1 MTELF
6 RSIVRGFNSLLFPP
20 LCISCQSRATDAC
33 SPCQNLWS
41 SKSSLVQR
49 SPFPV
54 FSVMTYDNLT
64 SPVVLAAKENGTRSA
79 RHLLALSFAAIFRD
93 HPALFHPSII
103 LVPIPSSNRS
113 IRIRG
118 ERFLM
123 PIINEGLRIADSKIE
138 VRELLVQRKKV
149 REQTGLSSKERSI
162 NMSGALRISEKTI
175 RHWRSKPVILIDDV
189 ITTGSSM
196 QSAYHALRERNLT
209 VLAGMTACASSS
221 RLPIR

>member
-1 MTELF
+1 
-6 RSIVRGFNSLLFPP
+6 
-20 LCISCQSRATDAC
+20 
-33 SPCQNLWS
+33 
-41 SKSSLVQR
+41 
-49 SPFPV
+49 
-54 FSVMTYDNLT
+54 
-64 SPVVLAAKENGTRSA
+64 
-79 RHLLALSFAAIFRD
+79 
-93 HPALFHPSII
+93 
-103 LVPIPSSNRS
+103 
-113 IRIRG
+113 
-118 ERFLM
+118 M
-123 PIINEGLRIADSKIE
+123 PIINEGLRIADSNIE